1 MDNRVYWIWLQNAFG
16 AGSPKPVQLVRRI
29 GSAEKLYQGG
39 TRLWSSFSFV
49 SDKELAALNAY
60 GAEQA
65 AAALEPFAEPDFL
78 RELAFRLVR
87 RDH

>member
-1 MDNRVYWIWLQNAFG
+1 MDNRVYWIWLQNAFD

-49 SDKELAALNAY
+49 SDKELPRSMPTARNRPP
-60 GAEQA
+60 Q
-65 AAALEPFAEPDFL
+65 
-78 RELAFRLVR
+78 RSSII
-87 RDH
+87 

>member
-49 SDKELAALNAY
+49 SIRVCRAKC
-60 GAEQA
+60 
-65 AAALEPFAEPDFL
+65 L
-78 RELAFRLVR
+78 RRGTDACRSARVLFEARPKGHHAR
-87 RDH
+87 

>member
-16 AGSPKPVQLVRRI
+16 AGSRSLCNSCAAI

-49 SDKELAALNAY
+49 SDKELAALKPH
-60 GAEQA
+60 GAGTRPPQ
-65 AAALEPFAEPDFL
+65 
-78 RELAFRLVR
+78 RSSII
-87 RDH
+87 

>member
-49 SDKELAALNAY
+49 SDKELPRSMPTAQNRPP
-60 GAEQA
+60 Q
-65 AAALEPFAEPDFL
+65 
-78 RELAFRLVR
+78 RSSII
-87 RDH
+87 

>member
-29 GSAEKLYQGG
+29 GSAEKLYQSG

-60 GAEQA
+60 GADRPPRARVLFEA
-65 AAALEPFAEPDFL
+65 RSKGRHA
-78 RELAFRLVR
+78 R
-87 RDH
+87 

>member
-49 SDKELAALNAY
+49 SDKELA
-60 GAEQA
+60 GAQC
-65 AAALEPFAEPDFL
+65 L
-78 RELAFRLVR
+78 RRGTGR
-87 RDH
+87 RSARVLFEARSKGHHAR

>member
-39 TRLWSSFSFV
+39 TRLWGSFSFV

-65 AAALEPFAEPDFL
+65 AAALEYYLKLGQKGHHA
-78 RELAFRLVR
+78 R
-87 RDH
+87 